1 MEEQRYE
8 RLLLVVDPYWW
19 ESRSEVKDVA
29 QELKRRQ
36 IRLAIVS
43 EIEPDPT
50 LTSVENAKR
59 QLKTDGHE
67 SFDAIL
73 AIGGGSTIDVAKGL
87 SVLLPYDG
95 SLSDL
100 IRGIPSSLT
109 PTPLIACPTTSGTGS
124 ELTPGAIFRQS
135 GDDTKVGLMSNLLRP
150 KAAFVDPELTLSCPR
165 GLTIDSALDALTH
178 AIESYIAVPTEA
190 YPKAEVAPVYSGAN
204 LVTRMFAQ
212 KAISLVFE
220 HLPVVVRE
228 PSSRDARSGMA
239 LASLF
244 AAMSYSTAGLHGV
257 HAMSYA
263 IASVSHKPHG
273 QTLAV
278 VLPDLLWELRHVRQK
293 ELAEIGRLLGSS
305 QGSEAADAE
314 YFIDCLRDL
323 LRELNVSTNLA
334 DWGIL
339 EEQIDALVEDS
350 VAIHRLSKA
359 FPIQP
364 PQEAYRRILKSTLQ
378 LRSG

>member
-1 MEEQRYE
+1 
-8 RLLLVVDPYWW
+8 
-19 ESRSEVKDVA
+19 
-29 QELKRRQ
+29 
-36 IRLAIVS
+36 
-43 EIEPDPT
+43 
-50 LTSVENAKR
+50 
-59 QLKTDGHE
+59 
-67 SFDAIL
+67 
-73 AIGGGSTIDVAKGL
+73 
-87 SVLLPYDG
+87 
-95 SLSDL
+95 
-100 IRGIPSSLT
+100 
-109 PTPLIACPTTSGTGS
+109 
-124 ELTPGAIFRQS
+124 
-135 GDDTKVGLMSNLLRP
+135 
-150 KAAFVDPELTLSCPR
+150 
-165 GLTIDSALDALTH
+165 
-178 AIESYIAVPTEA
+178 
-190 YPKAEVAPVYSGAN
+190 
-204 LVTRMFAQ
+204 
-212 KAISLVFE
+212 
-220 HLPVVVRE
+220 
-228 PSSRDARSGMA
+228 MA